1 MLKVKR
7 EHPTSNIQHP
17 ITRGR
22 FVPSVSTKKEIST
35 GLMAGEIPLTSPWI
49 MEVRS
54 IEIIVKTLND
64 AKVKY
69 LIVGGVAVVAH
80 GYERFTKDLDL
91 VISLER
97 KNIIRGLR
105 ALMAIGYQMRIP
117 VTPEQFADPALREQW
132 RREKNMVVLQLW
144 SDTHRRT
151 PIDVFVYEPF
161 DFAKELARARREPV
175 FGKESAAIVSYKT
188 LLDLK
193 KSAGRS
199 QDLLDVEKLRKL
211 NPHRKKS

>member
-1 MLKVKR
+1 
-7 EHPTSNIQHP
+7 
-17 ITRGR
+17 
-22 FVPSVSTKKEIST
+22 
-35 GLMAGEIPLTSPWI
+35 
-49 MEVRS
+49 MEVHS
-54 IEIIVKTLND
+54 IETIVRALNA

-91 VISLER
+91 VIGLER
-97 KNIIRGLR
+97 KNILRGLR
-105 ALMAIGYQMRIP
+105 ALLAIGYQMRIP
-117 VTPEQFADPALREQW
+117 VTPEQFADPALRESW

-144 SDTHRRT
+144 SDVHRRT
-151 PIDVFVYEPF
+151 PVDVFVYEPF
-161 DFAKELARARREPV
+161 DFAKELARALRVPV
-175 FGKESAAIVSYKT
+175 FGKESAAIVSYDT

-211 NPHRKKS
+211 NPHRKKP

>member
-1 MLKVKR
+1 
-7 EHPTSNIQHP
+7 
-17 ITRGR
+17 
-22 FVPSVSTKKEIST
+22 
-35 GLMAGEIPLTSPWI
+35 

-54 IEIIVKTLND
+54 IETIVKALND

-91 VISLER
+91 VIGLER

-105 ALMAIGYQMRIP
+105 TLMTIGYQMRIP

-144 SDTHRRT
+144 SDVHRRT
-151 PIDVFVYEPF
+151 PVDVFVYEPF
-161 DFAKELARARREPV
+161 DFAKELVRALRVPV
-175 FGKESAAIVSYKT
+175 FGKESAAIVSYDT

-199 QDLLDVEKLRKL
+199 QDLLDVENLRKL
-211 NPHRKKS
+211 NAHRKKP

>member
-1 MLKVKR
+1 
-7 EHPTSNIQHP
+7 
-17 ITRGR
+17 
-22 FVPSVSTKKEIST
+22 
-35 GLMAGEIPLTSPWI
+35 

-54 IEIIVKTLND
+54 IETIVRALNA

-91 VISLER
+91 VIGLER
-97 KNIIRGLR
+97 KNILRGLR
-105 ALMAIGYQMRIP
+105 ALLAIGYQMRIP
-117 VTPEQFADPALREQW
+117 VTPEQFADPALRESWQ
-132 RREKNMVVLQLW
+132 REKNMVVLQLW
-144 SDTHRRT
+144 SDVHRRT

-161 DFAKELARARREPV
+161 DFARELARAVHVPV
-175 FGKESAAIVSYKT
+175 FGKLSAPIVSYEA
-188 LLDLK
+188 LLKLK

-211 NPHRKKS
+211 NPHRKRP

>member
-1 MLKVKR
+1 
-7 EHPTSNIQHP
+7 
-17 ITRGR
+17 
-22 FVPSVSTKKEIST
+22 
-35 GLMAGEIPLTSPWI
+35 
-49 MEVRS
+49 MEVHS
-54 IEIIVKTLND
+54 IETIVRALNG

-80 GYERFTKDLDL
+80 GYERFTRDLDL
-91 VISLER
+91 VIGLER

-105 ALMAIGYQMRIP
+105 ALMTIGYQMRIP

-144 SDTHRRT
+144 SDIHRRT

-161 DFAKELARARREPV
+161 DFKKELTRARREPV

-199 QDLLDVEKLRKL
+199 QDLLDIEQLLKL

>member
-1 MLKVKR
+1 
-7 EHPTSNIQHP
+7 
-17 ITRGR
+17 
-22 FVPSVSTKKEIST
+22 
-35 GLMAGEIPLTSPWI
+35 
-49 MEVRS
+49 MEVHS
-54 IEIIVKTLND
+54 IETIVKALND

-91 VISLER
+91 VIGLER

-105 ALMAIGYQMRIP
+105 ALIAIGYQMRIP

-161 DFAKELARARREPV
+161 DFAKEMARALRVPV
-175 FGKESAAIVSYKT
+175 FGKESAAIVSYDT

-211 NPHRKKS
+211 NLHRKKP

>member
-1 MLKVKR
+1 
-7 EHPTSNIQHP
+7 
-17 ITRGR
+17 
-22 FVPSVSTKKEIST
+22 
-35 GLMAGEIPLTSPWI
+35 
-49 MEVRS
+49 MEVHS
-54 IEIIVKTLND
+54 IETIVRALNG

-91 VISLER
+91 VIGLER

-132 RREKNMVVLQLW
+132 RRAKNMVVLQLW
-144 SDTHRRT
+144 SDAHRRT

-161 DFAKELARARREPV
+161 DFAKELARALRVPV
-175 FGKESAAIVSYKT
+175 FGKQSVAIVSYET

-211 NPHRKKS
+211 NLHRKKP

>member
-1 MLKVKR
+1 
-7 EHPTSNIQHP
+7 
-17 ITRGR
+17 
-22 FVPSVSTKKEIST
+22 
-35 GLMAGEIPLTSPWI
+35 

-54 IEIIVKTLND
+54 IETIVKALND

-91 VISLER
+91 VIGLER

-105 ALMAIGYQMRIP
+105 TLMTIGYQMRIP

-144 SDTHRRT
+144 SDIHRRT

-161 DFAKELARARREPV
+161 DFAKEMARALRVPV
-175 FGKESAAIVSYKT
+175 FGKESAAIVSYET

-193 KSAGRS
+193 KSAGRG

-211 NPHRKKS
+211 DPFRKKP